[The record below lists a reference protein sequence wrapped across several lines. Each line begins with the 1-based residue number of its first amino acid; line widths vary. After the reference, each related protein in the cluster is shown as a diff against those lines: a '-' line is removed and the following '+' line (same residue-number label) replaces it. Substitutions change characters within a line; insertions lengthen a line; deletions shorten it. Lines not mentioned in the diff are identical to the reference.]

1 MKRAFERDIMR
12 YMNQTLWLVAT
23 GVMVL
28 GLTAVEATG
37 QTPAGA
43 QTWASVAAGLEE
55 ERANEALQRIPP
67 FKVFDNLYYVGVGYT
82 GSWLL
87 TTDEGLILLDAVDQR
102 YADQVVA
109 NIRKLGFDPADIE
122 YLIIGQAHADHLGAA
137 AAIQTTYGTTVAM
150 GEQDWVFMEQTAA
163 AGRLRAD
170 PPRRDREIRDGDTVT
185 LGGTTLRFYST
196 PGHTPGTISFEFPVY
211 DNGTPHVAFVFG
223 GSAPAGGL
231 EAAEQF
237 MKTVERVEQLQD
249 RVEVSVVNH
258 PWRQMDPEFWSRVDR
273 LQQRK
278 AGESHPFVDPARFRA
293 WIKESRAEATKA
305 LQEARAEAA
314 AGK

>member
-1 MKRAFERDIMR
+1 MR
-12 YMNQTLWLVAT
+12 YMHQTSSLVVA
-23 GVMVL
+23 GWMLL
-28 GLTAVEATG
+28 GLSVGEATG

-43 QTWASVAAGLEE
+43 ETWASVAAGLEN
-55 ERANEALQRIPP
+55 ERDNETLQRVPP

-102 YADQVVA
+102 YADHVIA
-109 NIRKLGFDPADIE
+109 SIRKLGFDPDDIR

-137 AAIQTTYGTTVAM
+137 ASIQQDYGATVGM
-150 GEQDWVFMEQTAA
+150 GEQDWVFMEETAA

-170 PPRRDREIRDGDTVT
+170 PPRRDLVIREGDTIT

-196 PGHTPGTISFEFPVY
+196 PGHTPGTISFEFLVY

-258 PWRQMDPEFWSRVDR
+258 PWRQMDPEFWNRVDR
-273 LQQRK
+273 LQQRQPG
-278 AGESHPFVDPARFRA
+278 APHPFVDPARFRA
-293 WIKESRAEATKA
+293 WIRETRAEATKA
-305 LQEARAEAA
+305 LQEARAEVP
-314 AGK
+314 GR

>member
-12 YMNQTLWLVAT
+12 YMNQTLWLVAA
-23 GVMVL
+23 GLMVL
-28 GLTAVEATG
+28 GLAASEVTG

-43 QTWASVAAGLEE
+43 QSWASVATGLEE
-55 ERANEALQRIPP
+55 ERGNEELQRIPP

-82 GSWLL
+82 GSWLI
-87 TTDEGLILLDAVDQR
+87 TTDEGLIVLDAVDQR
-102 YADQVVA
+102 YAAHVVA
-109 NIRKLGFDPADIE
+109 SIRKLGFDPDDIR

-137 AAIQTTYGTTVAM
+137 ASIQEAHGATVGM
-150 GEQDWVFMEQTAA
+150 GEQDWVFMEETAA

-170 PPRRDREIRDGDTVT
+170 APRRDLEINDGYTLT

-223 GSAPAGGL
+223 GSAPARGL

-237 MKTVERVEQLQD
+237 MKTVERIEQLQD

-273 LQQRK
+273 LQQRQ
-278 AGESHPFVDPARFRA
+278 AGDSHPFVDPARFRA
-293 WIKESRAEATKA
+293 WIQETRAEATKA
-305 LQEARAEAA
+305 LQEARES
-314 AGK
+314 K

>member
-1 MKRAFERDIMR
+1 MMR
-12 YMNQTLWLVAT
+12 QVLWLVAAG
-23 GVMVL
+23 GVVVA
-28 GLTAVEATG
+28 LTAVEVTA
-37 QTPAGA
+37 QKPAGA
-43 QTWASVAAGLEE
+43 QTWASVGVQLEE
-55 ERANEALQRIPP
+55 ERTNDALQRVPP

-87 TTDEGLILLDAVDQR
+87 TTEEGLILLDAVDQR
-102 YADQVVA
+102 YANHVVES
-109 NIRKLGFDPADIE
+109 IRKLGFEPKNIR

-137 AAIQTTYGTTVAM
+137 KHIQDTYGARVGM
-150 GEQDWVFMEQTAA
+150 GEADWAFMEQTAA

-170 PPRRDREIRDGDTVT
+170 PPRRDLVIRDGDTVT
-185 LGGTTLRFYST
+185 LGKTTIRFYST

-211 DNGTPHVAFVFG
+211 DNGKPHVAFVFG
-223 GSAPAGGL
+223 GSAPAAGV

-237 MKTVERVEQLQD
+237 MKSVERIEQLQN

-273 LQQRK
+273 LQQRR
-278 AGESHPFVDPARFRA
+278 AGDPHPFVDPARFRA

-305 LQEARAEAA
+305 LQEARASST
-314 AGK
+314 GR

>member
-1 MKRAFERDIMR
+1 MTTMKRASRVFAAGWAIV
-12 YMNQTLWLVAT
+12 LWAAADVA
-23 GVMVL
+23 
-28 GLTAVEATG
+28 G
-37 QTPAGA
+37 QKPAGA
-43 QTWASVAAGLEE
+43 QTWASVGVQLEE
-55 ERANEALQRIPP
+55 ERANEELQRIPP

-102 YADQVVA
+102 YAGHVVES
-109 NIRKLGFDPADIE
+109 IKKLGFDPNNIR

-137 AAIQTTYGTTVAM
+137 KQIQETYGARVGM
-150 GEQDWVFMEQTAA
+150 GEADWTFMEQTAA

-170 PPRRDREIRDGDTVT
+170 PPRRDLVIRDGDTLT
-185 LGGTTLRFYST
+185 LGKTTLRFYST

-211 DNGTPHVAFVFG
+211 DNGKPHVAFVFG

-237 MKTVERVEQLQD
+237 MKSIDRIEQIQN

-273 LQQRK
+273 LQQRRP
-278 AGESHPFVDPARFRA
+278 GDPHPFVDPARFRA
-293 WIKESRAEATKA
+293 WIKETRAEATKA
-305 LQEARAEAA
+305 LQEARAAVPA
-314 AGK
+314 R